1 MKEATRSNIGHT
13 RAAPKDRNLGYASG
27 DKWIW
32 ISDVIGACGGQSTS
46 CTSASMTTEMPK
58 TEQAGGGVLQNG
70 GRERGKMDRG
80 CSLRGRGEEASELNR
95 RGVGRWLEGKSKR
108 PARG

>member
-1 MKEATRSNIGHT
+1 MDLDLRRYRSVRGPEHVVYVSVDDDQKC
-13 RAAPKDRNLGYASG
+13 RKPSKRE
-27 DKWIW
+27 W
-32 ISDVIGACGGQSTS
+32 
-46 CTSASMTTEMPK
+46 
-58 TEQAGGGVLQNG
+58 GVLQNG